1 MVQWLRF
8 CAPNAG
14 GLGSVPGQGTRSH
27 MQQLK
32 LGTVKKKKK
41 SSVGAVSPDD
51 GASGMVCA
59 LLLSPC
65 WPWEVVPTIA
75 NPVLPQWLLWV
86 EWFWHREEK
95 NEDVGSNIPVVLY
108 LVEQKF
114 KTSPVLEK
122 SVPKMKPAQRKAAWS
137 RVRLLWSFELHYWAF
152 LHLLIS
158 LLVS

>member
-1 MVQWLRF
+1 MVQWLTLW
-8 CAPNAG
+8 APNAG

-75 NPVLPQWLLWV
+75 NPVLPQ
-86 EWFWHREEK
+86 
-95 NEDVGSNIPVVLY
+95 
-108 LVEQKF
+108 
-114 KTSPVLEK
+114 
-122 SVPKMKPAQRKAAWS
+122 
-137 RVRLLWSFELHYWAF
+137 
-152 LHLLIS
+152 
-158 LLVS
+158 